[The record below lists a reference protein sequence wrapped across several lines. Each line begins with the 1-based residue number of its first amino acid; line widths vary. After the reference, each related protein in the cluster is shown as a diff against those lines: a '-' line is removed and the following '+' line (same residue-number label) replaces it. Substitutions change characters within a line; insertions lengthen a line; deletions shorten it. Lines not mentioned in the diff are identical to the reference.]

1 MKIIRKLSFIYFVT
15 ISTNVFSNEVDNFIV
30 SYFDSFNK
38 ADTSAFHDK
47 FHNPFIRIVNGKT
60 ELIESNFWFNFEEL
74 KTTQW
79 LYSSILNTSKIFESE
94 HEAIVKIT
102 YARHNKEE
110 KIYNKGIGFMI
121 LSNIDGKWGISTY
134 VNSSIPEEGIK

>member
-1 MKIIRKLSFIYFVT
+1 MKIIKKLLFIYFIT
-15 ISTNVFSNEVDNFIV
+15 TSINVYSNEVDNFIV

-38 ADTSAFHDK
+38 ADISAFHDK
-47 FHNPFIRIVNGKT
+47 FHNPFIRILNGKT
-60 ELIESNFWFNFEEL
+60 ELVESNFWFNFEEL

-79 LYSSILNTSKIFESE
+79 VYSSILNTNKIFESE

-102 YARHNKEE
+102 YARHNKEG

-121 LSNIDGKWGISTY
+121 LSKIDDKWGISTY
-134 VNSSIPEEGIK
+134 VNSSLPKDGIK

>member
-1 MKIIRKLSFIYFVT
+1 MKIIKKLLFIYFITTT
-15 ISTNVFSNEVDNFIV
+15 INVYSNEVDNFIV

-38 ADTSAFHDK
+38 ADISAFHDK
-47 FHNPFIRIVNGKT
+47 FHNPFIRILNGKT
-60 ELIESNFWFNFEEL
+60 ELVESNFWFNFEEL

-79 LYSSILNTSKIFESE
+79 VYSSILNTNKIFESE

-102 YARHNKEE
+102 YARHNKEG

-121 LSNIDGKWGISTY
+121 LSKIDDKWGISTY
-134 VNSSIPEEGIK
+134 VNSSLPEEGIK

>member
-1 MKIIRKLSFIYFVT
+1 MKIIRKLSFIYFIT
-15 ISTNVFSNEVDNFIV
+15 ISINVFSNEVDNFII

-38 ADTSAFHDK
+38 TDTSAFHDK

-79 LYSSILNTSKIFESE
+79 LYSSILNTTKIFESE

-102 YARHNKEE
+102 YARHNKER

>member
-1 MKIIRKLSFIYFVT
+1 MKIIKKLLFIYFIT
-15 ISTNVFSNEVDNFIV
+15 TSINDYSNEVDNFIV

-38 ADTSAFHDK
+38 ADISAFHDK
-47 FHNPFIRIVNGKT
+47 FHNPFIRILNGKT

-79 LYSSILNTSKIFESE
+79 VYSSILNTNKIFESE

-102 YARHNKEE
+102 YARHNKEG

-121 LSNIDGKWGISTY
+121 LSKIDDKWGISTY
-134 VNSSIPEEGIK
+134 VNSSLPEEGIK

>member
-1 MKIIRKLSFIYFVT
+1 MKIIKKLLFIYFIT
-15 ISTNVFSNEVDNFIV
+15 TSINVYSNEVDNFIV

-38 ADTSAFHDK
+38 ADISAFHDK
-47 FHNPFIRIVNGKT
+47 FHNPFIRILNGKT

-79 LYSSILNTSKIFESE
+79 VYSSILNTNKIIESE

-102 YARHNKEE
+102 YARHNKER

-121 LSNIDGKWGISTY
+121 LSKIDDKWGISTY
-134 VNSSIPEEGIK
+134 VNSSLPEEGIK

>member
-1 MKIIRKLSFIYFVT
+1 MKIIKKLLFIYFIT
-15 ISTNVFSNEVDNFIV
+15 TSINVYSNEVDNFII

-38 ADTSAFHDK
+38 ADISAFHDK
-47 FHNPFIRIVNGKT
+47 FHNPFIRILNGKT
-60 ELIESNFWFNFEEL
+60 ELVESNFWFNFEEL

-79 LYSSILNTSKIFESE
+79 VYSSILNTNKIFESE

-102 YARHNKEE
+102 YARHNKEG

-121 LSNIDGKWGISTY
+121 LSKIDDKWGISTY
-134 VNSSIPEEGIK
+134 VNSSLPEEGIK

>member
-1 MKIIRKLSFIYFVT
+1 MKIIKKLLFIYFIT
-15 ISTNVFSNEVDNFIV
+15 TPINVYSNEVDNFIV

-38 ADTSAFHDK
+38 ADISAFHDK
-47 FHNPFIRIVNGKT
+47 FHNPFIRILNGKT
-60 ELIESNFWFNFEEL
+60 ELVESNFWFNFEEL

-79 LYSSILNTSKIFESE
+79 VYSSILNTNKIFESE

-102 YARHNKEE
+102 YARHNKEG

-121 LSNIDGKWGISTY
+121 LSKIDDKWGISTY
-134 VNSSIPEEGIK
+134 VNSSLPEEGIK

>member
-1 MKIIRKLSFIYFVT
+1 MKIIKKLLFIYFIT
-15 ISTNVFSNEVDNFIV
+15 TSINVYSNEVDNFIV

-38 ADTSAFHDK
+38 ADISAFHDK
-47 FHNPFIRIVNGKT
+47 FHNPFIRILNGKT

-79 LYSSILNTSKIFESE
+79 VYSSILNTNKIFESE

-102 YARHNKEE
+102 YARHNKEG
-110 KIYNKGIGFMI
+110 KIYNEGIGFMI
-121 LSNIDGKWGISTY
+121 LSKIDDKWGISTY
-134 VNSSIPEEGIK
+134 VNSSLPEEGIK

>member
-1 MKIIRKLSFIYFVT
+1 MKIIRKLSFIYFIT

-38 ADTSAFHDK
+38 ADISAFHDK
-47 FHNPFIRIVNGKT
+47 FHNPFIRILNGKT

-79 LYSSILNTSKIFESE
+79 VYSSILNTNKIFESE

-102 YARHNKEE
+102 YARHNKEG

-121 LSNIDGKWGISTY
+121 LSKIDDKWGISTY
-134 VNSSIPEEGIK
+134 VNSSLPEEGIK

>member
-1 MKIIRKLSFIYFVT
+1 MNIIKKLLFIYFIT
-15 ISTNVFSNEVDNFIV
+15 TSINVYSNEVDNFIV

-38 ADTSAFHDK
+38 ADISAFHDK
-47 FHNPFIRIVNGKT
+47 FHNPFIRILNGKT

-79 LYSSILNTSKIFESE
+79 VYSSILNTNKIFESE

-102 YARHNKEE
+102 YARHNKEG

-121 LSNIDGKWGISTY
+121 LSKIDDKWGISTY
-134 VNSSIPEEGIK
+134 VNSSLPEEGIK

>member
-1 MKIIRKLSFIYFVT
+1 MKIIKKLLFIYFIT
-15 ISTNVFSNEVDNFIV
+15 TSINIYSNEIDNFIV

-38 ADTSAFHDK
+38 ADISAFHDK
-47 FHNPFIRIVNGKT
+47 FHNPFIRILNGKT

-110 KIYNKGIGFMI
+110 NHY
-121 LSNIDGKWGISTY
+121 
-134 VNSSIPEEGIK
+134 

>member
-1 MKIIRKLSFIYFVT
+1 MKIIKKLLFIYFIT
-15 ISTNVFSNEVDNFIV
+15 TSINVYSNEVDNIIV

-38 ADTSAFHDK
+38 ADISAFHDK
-47 FHNPFIRIVNGKT
+47 FHNPFIRILNGKT
-60 ELIESNFWFNFEEL
+60 ELVESNFWFNFEEL

-79 LYSSILNTSKIFESE
+79 VYSSILNTNKIFESE

-102 YARHNKEE
+102 YARHNKEG

-121 LSNIDGKWGISTY
+121 LSKIDDKWGISTY
-134 VNSSIPEEGIK
+134 VNSSLPEEGIK

>member
-1 MKIIRKLSFIYFVT
+1 MKIIRKLSFIYFIT

-30 SYFDSFNK
+30 SYFDSLNK

>member
-1 MKIIRKLSFIYFVT
+1 MKIIKKLLFIYFIT
-15 ISTNVFSNEVDNFIV
+15 TSINVYSNEVDNFIV

-38 ADTSAFHDK
+38 ADISAFHDK
-47 FHNPFIRIVNGKT
+47 FHNPFIRILNWKT

-79 LYSSILNTSKIFESE
+79 VYSSILNTNKIFESE

-102 YARHNKEE
+102 YARHNKEG

-121 LSNIDGKWGISTY
+121 LSKIDDKWGISTY
-134 VNSSIPEEGIK
+134 VNSSLPEEGIK